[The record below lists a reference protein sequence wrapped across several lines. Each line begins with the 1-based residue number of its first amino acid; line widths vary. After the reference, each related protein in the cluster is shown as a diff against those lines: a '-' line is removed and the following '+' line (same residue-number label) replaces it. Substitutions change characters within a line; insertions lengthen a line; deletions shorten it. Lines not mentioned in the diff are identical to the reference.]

1 MSNFLLF
8 VMVAALF
15 VHTFMNFFLRV
26 YTYIVSKVS
35 GVAVAEHSV
44 ETFFGKIFASI
55 LNWFKT
61 L

>member
-44 ETFFGKIFASI
+44 ETFFGKIFAGI
-55 LNWFKT
+55 LNFFKT

>member
-15 VHTFMNFFLRV
+15 VHTFMNFFLKV

-35 GVAVAEHSV
+35 GVAVAEHLV
-44 ETFFGKIFASI
+44 ETFFGKIFAGISK
-55 LNWFKT
+55 L

>member
-15 VHTFMNFFLRV
+15 IHTFMNFFLKV